1 MRKSGRKVESET
13 PFRDYLFGNQARD
26 ISSVRE
32 LYQFYFLFNKRKKS
46 RNIKYNLR
54 IQRENIEGIRGGHD
68 LYPWI
73 YKYVSS
79 TRDSRSKND
88 VRRKRITEV
97 I

>member
-1 MRKSGRKVESET
+1 M
-13 PFRDYLFGNQARD
+13 
-26 ISSVRE
+26 
-32 LYQFYFLFNKRKKS
+32 
-46 RNIKYNLR
+46 
-54 IQRENIEGIRGGHD
+54 EGIRGGHD

-88 VRRKRITEV
+88 IRRKRITEV